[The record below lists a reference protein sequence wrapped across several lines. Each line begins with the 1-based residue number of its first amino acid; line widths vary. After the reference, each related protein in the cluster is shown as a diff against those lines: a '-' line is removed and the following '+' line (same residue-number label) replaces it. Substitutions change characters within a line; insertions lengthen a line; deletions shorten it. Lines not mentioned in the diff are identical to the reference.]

1 MDGPV
6 SSQPG
11 PMEPKGTFQWVLL
24 RCGQGLPWR
33 EVGSSRSGQVYSA
46 GAECFWCLGHSRA
59 GRRARPENTGPCPG
73 GPANDPRIPAYMGRE
88 LAEGR
93 PISWNPP
100 NAHTSEWRGEKGKV
114 EKELIIAFI
123 RAGGLM
129 GPARGQLGL
138 H

>member
-1 MDGPV
+1 MTLHIPV
-6 SSQPG
+6 C
-11 PMEPKGTFQWVLL
+11 M
-24 RCGQGLPWR
+24 GL
-33 EVGSSRSGQVYSA
+33 
-46 GAECFWCLGHSRA
+46 
-59 GRRARPENTGPCPG
+59 
-73 GPANDPRIPAYMGRE
+73 E

-100 NAHTSEWRGEKGKV
+100 NAHTSEWREEKGTV

-129 GPARGQLGL
+129 GPAPGHLGL